1 MSIILR
7 LSLSYYLV
15 KAIFYSNG
23 FDACNILRRKIKKR
37 FPERNH
43 EKRFNSV
50 IMKGI
55 TCVDLAEKT
64 CLQNKDKKRK
74 RDQTLHM
81 GATKMAP
88 SQNCG
93 SFLCKRSATAPPM
106 DSPIKNLILFL
117 YSSFSAVLI
126 IHRTKKKKKDNFID
140 KHIHQATNRPRH
152 GLENM
157 FNETTSVAGTKL
169 TSK

>member
-55 TCVDLAEKT
+55 TCVD
-64 CLQNKDKKRK
+64 LQNKDKKRK

-126 IHRTKKKKKDNFID
+126 IHRTKKKKK
-140 KHIHQATNRPRH
+140 K
-152 GLENM
+152 
-157 FNETTSVAGTKL
+157 TTSLTNIFTKRQIGHVMGWK
-169 TSK
+169 TCSTKQPQWQEPN